1 MHPPVPFPF
10 LIVRETSYNHA
21 IAFGGRPISLTDMNS
36 SGVKE
41 TRPQRW
47 LIAAIACMTIAVF
60 VLDSLF
66 PLGFVVPALYLIPI
80 TLTTR
85 VRYPLAPFLV
95 AASSTGLT
103 FAGIWTNWT
112 SPVVSLQLGLFNRL
126 LVVLACWMTATIIWN
141 TTQKY
146 AREELEAL
154 VAARTA
160 ALRQSETT
168 LQSFFNSTDLMMG
181 VVEVIEDRPVM
192 VITNRAASNAGDC
205 TGRGSAL
212 LSPAL
217 RWASDSPTFWMPHLE
232 AARRTGK
239 TVHVKYQIPS
249 MPATALSE
257 RIMTS
262 ALSFIG
268 YSAAGNGLYAWIGQ
282 DITATMHIEQ
292 KMEAN
297 RRSLEISQA
306 QLRQLTAQLLTAQDD
321 ERRRIAR
328 ELHDEVNQR
337 VISLAFEIDDQL
349 QQMPELPA
357 AARTALQ
364 LVKNEVVEL
373 SDHLR
378 ELAHRLHPS
387 VLEDLGIASALRGCT
402 QEFEQREHI
411 PVHLALEEFQ
421 RPLDRHLAECLFRV
435 TQEALRNVAKHAG
448 ATTVSLTLSYHEDRV
463 MLRIEDNGRGLA
475 PQDRNAV
482 QRGLGLVSMGE
493 RVRLLEGTLTLTSD
507 PGRGTRLSVSI
518 PLTGISHVQSTHLTR

>member
-1 MHPPVPFPF
+1 
-10 LIVRETSYNHA
+10 
-21 IAFGGRPISLTDMNS
+21 MNS
-36 SGVKE
+36 SGVKK
-41 TRPQRW
+41 TRSQRW
-47 LIAAIACMTIAVF
+47 FIAAIAGLTIGIF
-60 VLDSLF
+60 VLDSFF

-85 VRYPLAPFLV
+85 VRYPLAPFVV
-95 AASSTGLT
+95 AVSSTGLT
-103 FAGIWTNWT
+103 FAGIWTSWT

-126 LVVLACWMTATIIWN
+126 LIVLACWTTATIIWY

-168 LQSFFNSTDLMMG
+168 LQSFFNATDLMMG
-181 VVEVIEDRPVM
+181 VIEVIEDHAPE
-192 VITNRAASNAGDC
+192 S
-205 TGRGSAL
+205 L
-212 LSPAL
+212 PPAL
-217 RWASDSPTFWMPHLE
+217 RWASDAPTYWMPHLE

-239 TVHVKYQIPS
+239 TVHVKYEIPS
-249 MPATALSE
+249 LPPTALSG

-268 YSAAGNGLYAWIGQ
+268 YSAAGNGLYAWMGQ
-282 DITATMHIEQ
+282 DITENVHIEQ

-297 RRSLEISQA
+297 RRSLEVSQA

-349 QQMPELPA
+349 QQLPELPA
-357 AARTALQ
+357 AARAALQ
-364 LVKNEVVEL
+364 VVKNEVIEL
-373 SDHLR
+373 SDQLR

-387 VLEDLGIASALRGCT
+387 VLEDLGIASALRGYA
-402 QEFEQREHI
+402 QEFEQREH
-411 PVHLALEEFQ
+411 VRVDLTLEEYQ

-448 ATTVSLTLSYHEDRV
+448 ATMVSLALSYHDDRI
-463 MLRIEDNGRGLA
+463 MLRIEDNGRGLTS
-475 PQDRNAV
+475 QDRNAV

-493 RVRLLEGTLTLTSD
+493 RVRLLDGTLTFTSD
-507 PGRGTRLSVSI
+507 AGSGTCLSVSI
-518 PLTGISHVQSTHLTR
+518 PLTGISHVQTTHLTR

>member
-1 MHPPVPFPF
+1 
-10 LIVRETSYNHA
+10 
-21 IAFGGRPISLTDMNS
+21 MNS
-36 SGVKE
+36 SGVNV
-41 TRPQRW
+41 TRSHRW
-47 LIAAIACMTIAVF
+47 LIAAIAGMTIAVF
-60 VLDSLF
+60 VLDSFF

-126 LVVLACWMTATIIWN
+126 LVVLACWMTATIIWY
-141 TTQKY
+141 TTQKR

-181 VVEVIEDRPVM
+181 IVELIEDRPVM
-192 VITNRAASNAGDC
+192 VIANRAASDAGDP
-205 TGRGSAL
+205 TDHGSEL
-212 LSPAL
+212 LPPAL
-217 RWASDSPTFWMPHLE
+217 RWAPDAPAFWMPHLE

-239 TVHVKYQIPS
+239 TVHVKYEVPS
-249 MPATALSE
+249 TPATPLSE

-262 ALSFIG
+262 SLSFIG
-268 YSAAGNGLYAWIGQ
+268 DSAAGNGLYAWIGQ
-282 DITATMHIEQ
+282 DITDTMHIEQ
-292 KMEAN
+292 KMEEN

-328 ELHDEVNQR
+328 ELHDDVNQR
-337 VISLAFEIDDQL
+337 VISLGFEIDDQL

-364 LVKNEVVEL
+364 VVKNEVIEL
-373 SDHLR
+373 SDQLR

-387 VLEDLGIASALRGCT
+387 VLEDLGIASALRGCA
-402 QEFEQREHI
+402 QEFEQRERI
-411 PVHLALEEFQ
+411 PVHLALEELQ
-421 RPLDRHLAECLFRV
+421 RPLDRHLAECVFRV

-463 MLRIEDNGRGLA
+463 ILRIEDNGRGLI
-475 PQDRNAV
+475 PQERNVV

-493 RVRLLEGTLTLTSD
+493 RVRLLDGTLTLTSN
-507 PGRGTRLSVSI
+507 PGKGTRLCVTI
-518 PLTGISHVQSTHLTR
+518 PLTGISHVQTTHLTR